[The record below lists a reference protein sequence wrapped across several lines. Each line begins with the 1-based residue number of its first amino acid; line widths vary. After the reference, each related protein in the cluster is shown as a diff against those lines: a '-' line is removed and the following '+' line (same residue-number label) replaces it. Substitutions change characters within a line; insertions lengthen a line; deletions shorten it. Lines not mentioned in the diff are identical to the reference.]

1 MLSAHRRDTMV
12 RFSTADTWR
21 TQSTG
26 TRVLRLMLGGTWL
39 YGGLQKA
46 SDAQFFNKA
55 STGYIGAQITGFAKN
70 SPLSFILKHMISH
83 AALAGWMILLGEI
96 AIGLAVLSG
105 VALQAAIIAG
115 AGVSITLWLSV
126 TWHVHPYFLGS
137 DTAYLVMWIALFF
150 LVRKEAAPRARKS
163 PIPNLTDRREVMRII
178 GVGTT
183 AVIAALAAGG
193 LKKSIPVPTAGN
205 KIVALSAFPVGSTM
219 QFTAPDGNPAFLF
232 RTKVGV
238 FAYSAVCTHQ
248 GCTLGYNPSAN
259 SLDCPCH
266 GSTFDVGNG
275 GAVLGGPAPAP
286 LPTYKVAISGNA
298 IVTV

>member
-1 MLSAHRRDTMV
+1 MA
-12 RFSTADTWR
+12 RFSTAETWR
-21 TQSTG
+21 IQSTG
-26 TRVLRLMLGGTWL
+26 TRVLRLMLGATWL

-46 SDAQFFNKA
+46 SDAQFFNQA
-55 STGYIGAQITGFAKN
+55 SPGYIGAQITGFAKN

-115 AGVSITLWLSV
+115 AGVSTILWLSV

-150 LVRKEAAPRARKS
+150 LVRKETGGKARKS
-163 PIPNLTDRREVMRII
+163 PIPNLADRREVMRII

-183 AVIAALAAGG
+183 AVIAALAAGNF
-193 LKKSIPVPTAGN
+193 KKPIPVPKSGN
-205 KIVALSAFPVGSTM
+205 KIVALSAFPVGSNM

-238 FAYSAVCTHQ
+238 FAYSAICTHQ
-248 GCTLGYNPSAN
+248 GCTLGYNTAAH

-266 GSTFDVGNG
+266 GSAFDVANG
-275 GAVLGGPAPAP
+275 GAVLGGPAPTP
-286 LPTYKVAISGNA
+286 LPTYKVAITGDS